1 MHDAFAVPLDSIPV
15 YKIYTSSSHTPKF
28 VLGFSLVSRALM
40 ALLLPLLSF
49 LLLALAVSHAALPP
63 QVYWHSVLPNTPM
76 PSAIADL
83 LTSGTLD
90 EKTTVT
96 VGKGGINVNAGK
108 GKPGGTTVGV
118 SKGGVHVSTGKGKPG
133 GTTVGVGKGGVHVST
148 GKGKP
153 GGTNVHVTPGGVGVN
168 VGPKGHKKPVIVRVA
183 PGKSPFIYNYAATET
198 QLHDDP
204 NVALFFL
211 EKDLH
216 PGVKMTLHFTKTTS
230 ATFLPRTAANSIP
243 FSSAKLPQILNYFS
257 IQPNSI
263 EAEAI
268 KETLLECEEPAA
280 KGEKKYCATSLESMV
295 EFSTSSLGTH
305 NVLAVSTTVGKEE
318 TPKQQYTI
326 TAGGV
331 QRMAGDELVA
341 CHAET
346 YAYAVFYCHL
356 TKSTKAYKVKMVG
369 KDGTAVEAVAVC
381 HTDTA
386 GWNPKHLAF
395 QVLNV
400 KPGSVPICHFLPQDH
415 VVWSRSS

>member
-1 MHDAFAVPLDSIPV
+1 MD
-15 YKIYTSSSHTPKF
+15 
-28 VLGFSLVSRALM
+28 R
-40 ALLLPLLSF
+40 LLPLLSF
-49 LLLALAVSHAALPP
+49 LLLALAVSHAAVPP

-76 PSAIADL
+76 PSAITDL
-83 LTSGTLD
+83 LTSRTL
-90 EKTTVT
+90 
-96 VGKGGINVNAGK
+96 
-108 GKPGGTTVGV
+108 
-118 SKGGVHVSTGKGKPG
+118 
-133 GTTVGVGKGGVHVST
+133 
-148 GKGKP
+148 
-153 GGTNVHVTPGGVGVN
+153 
-168 VGPKGHKKPVIVRVA
+168 GHKQQMIVELSVA
-183 PGKSPFIYNYAATET
+183 GNKDYNSAATET
-198 QLHDDP
+198 QLHAYP
-204 NVALFFL
+204 NVAVFFFL

-216 PGVKMTLHFTKTTS
+216 QGDKMTLHFTKTTS

-305 NVLAVSTTVGKEE
+305 NVLAVSTTVRKEE

-326 TAGGV
+326 TTGGV

-369 KDGTAVEAVAVC
+369 NDGTAVEAVAVC

-395 QVLNV
+395 QMLNV
-400 KPGSVPICHFLPQDH
+400 KPGTVPICHFMPQGQ
-415 VVWSRSS
+415 VVWSRRS

>member
-1 MHDAFAVPLDSIPV
+1 MD
-15 YKIYTSSSHTPKF
+15 
-28 VLGFSLVSRALM
+28 R
-40 ALLLPLLSF
+40 LLPLLSF
-49 LLLALAVSHAALPP
+49 LLLALAVSHAAVPP

-76 PSAIADL
+76 PSAITDL
-83 LTSGTLD
+83 LTSRTL
-90 EKTTVT
+90 
-96 VGKGGINVNAGK
+96 
-108 GKPGGTTVGV
+108 
-118 SKGGVHVSTGKGKPG
+118 
-133 GTTVGVGKGGVHVST
+133 
-148 GKGKP
+148 
-153 GGTNVHVTPGGVGVN
+153 
-168 VGPKGHKKPVIVRVA
+168 GHKQKVIFGASSIVEF
-183 PGKSPFIYNYAATET
+183 KYNGAATET
-198 QLHDDP
+198 QRHEDP

-216 PGVKMTLHFTKTTS
+216 PGAKMTLHFTKTTS
-230 ATFLPRTAANSIP
+230 SSAFIPRTAANSIP

-268 KETLLECEEPAA
+268 KKILLDCEEPAA

-369 KDGTAVEAVAVC
+369 NDGTSVEAVAVC

-400 KPGSVPICHFLPQDH
+400 KPGTVPICHFMPQGQ
-415 VVWSRSS
+415 VVWIRSS